1 MTRTDKQA
9 TLKPKLNPRQQK
21 AIPYLIACRTN
32 EDARRKA
39 GISRETLNRWQ
50 HDPEF
55 QSELRRQREAVAADS
70 LDRLKGSMVQA
81 TDSLVALLDTDNEHL
96 QRHVANDI
104 LRIGLRVRELEGF
117 EDRLSQLEQA
127 VKSRQETW

>member
-96 QRHVANDI
+96 RRHVANDI
-104 LRIGLRVRELEGF
+104 LRIGLRIRELEGF
-117 EDRLSQLEQA
+117 EDRLAQLEQA
-127 VKSRQETW
+127 VKEREDM

>member
-1 MTRTDKQA
+1 MTGTDKQA

-96 QRHVANDI
+96 RRHVANDI
-104 LRIGLRVRELEGF
+104 LRIGLRIRELETV
-117 EDRLSQLEQA
+117 EDRLTHLEQA
-127 VKSRQETW
+127 VKSRQQTW